1 MGRKNNCLI
10 RNEKMKEM
18 KKRENNQTVWFRL
31 FYPSSACRTLT
42 DDIWPSQ
49 GQLHRIKTP
58 NPTKAFMFSI
68 EGTSFVKL
76 PVIFPE

>member
-31 FYPSSACRTLT
+31 FYPSSCMQDT
-42 DDIWPSQ
+42 DRWPSE